1 MIEIHLFDN
10 NVVSTLSK
18 YKNYKYRFIIMGLLY
33 SLPFINETNIT
44 FNSCNGLNDS
54 KKALINGKIYNRFG
68 ISNIS
73 QMKNWSKNKKESS
86 CVNTIFTDSNIHTA
100 QMALLLDLPQ
110 QTCTTFKIFLLHFF
124 FDKKADL
131 IDFPST
137 ENKFQY

>member
-18 YKNYKYRFIIMGLLY
+18 YKNYKYRFIIMGRLY
-33 SLPFINETNIT
+33 SLPFINETDIT

-86 CVNTIFTDSNIHTA
+86 CVIHTS
-100 QMALLLDLPQ
+100 QMDLLFYLPQ
-110 QTCTTFKIFLLHFF
+110 QT
-124 FDKKADL
+124 
-131 IDFPST
+131 
-137 ENKFQY
+137 

>member
-1 MIEIHLFDN
+1 
-10 NVVSTLSK
+10 
-18 YKNYKYRFIIMGLLY
+18 MGLLY

-44 FNSCNGLNDS
+44 FNSFNGLNDS

-73 QMKNWSKNKKESS
+73 QTKNWSKNKKESS

-110 QTCTTFKIFLLHFF
+110 QTCTKFKIFLLHFF

>member
-1 MIEIHLFDN
+1 
-10 NVVSTLSK
+10 
-18 YKNYKYRFIIMGLLY
+18 MGLLY

-44 FNSCNGLNDS
+44 FNSFNGLNDS

-73 QMKNWSKNKKESS
+73 QTKNWSKNKKESS

-124 FDKKADL
+124 FNKKADL